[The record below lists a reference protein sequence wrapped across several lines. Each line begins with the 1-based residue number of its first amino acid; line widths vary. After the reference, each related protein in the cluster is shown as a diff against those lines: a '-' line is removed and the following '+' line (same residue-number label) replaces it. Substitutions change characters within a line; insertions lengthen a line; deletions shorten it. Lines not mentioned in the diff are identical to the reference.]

1 LKTVLFQDDFK
12 QFPIGE
18 FPYDKNHS
26 AMGEYNY
33 VVNEGFYG
41 DWVDMVCNHTY
52 NGSGASWI
60 ITEDEGK
67 YFMEQMRLI
76 DNRPHKTHPMLM
88 TGSVQWNN
96 YTVSVHAVKTNA
108 YNIGAKLLGDQ
119 CLELEQ
125 AGKKIRNGE
134 EIAEHEAFIR
144 EKHPSV
150 LRLYKE
156 TVKESEA
163 YLNS

>member
-1 LKTVLFQDDFK
+1 MNRDTILFQDDFK
-12 QFPIGE
+12 QFAIGE

-67 YFMEQMRLI
+67 HFMEQMRLI
-76 DNRPHKTHPMLM
+76 DNRPHKTPHL
-88 TGSVQWNN
+88 S
-96 YTVSVHAVKTNA
+96 
-108 YNIGAKLLGDQ
+108 
-119 CLELEQ
+119 
-125 AGKKIRNGE
+125 
-134 EIAEHEAFIR
+134 
-144 EKHPSV
+144 PSI
-150 LRLYKE
+150 K
-156 TVKESEA
+156 
-163 YLNS
+163 